1 MAALALG
8 AVLAVLA
15 AGPLAGLTLFCLA
28 ALAGILIVW
37 LAHARIGGYTGDVL
51 GAVQQTVEVA
61 ILVAATVV
69 L

>member
-1 MAALALG
+1 LTLIC
-8 AVLAVLA
+8 
-15 AGPLAGLTLFCLA
+15 LAGL
-28 ALAGILIVW
+28 AGFSIAW
-37 LAHARIGGYTGDVL
+37 LAQARIGGYTGDVL